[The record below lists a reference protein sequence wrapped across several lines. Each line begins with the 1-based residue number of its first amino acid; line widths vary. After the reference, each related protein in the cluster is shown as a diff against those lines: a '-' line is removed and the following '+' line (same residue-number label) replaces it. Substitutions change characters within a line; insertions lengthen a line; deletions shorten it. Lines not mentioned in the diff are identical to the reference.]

1 MASQACPNCQTL
13 HDTKVYV
20 RGQKLLCRCGIRFE
34 VQRNDVSMMGRR
46 STGSFLQK
54 SGDAQ
59 VQAPVEEP
67 FRVPLEDAAAVE
79 GHLFGAEL
87 AASGPG
93 PHASSQ
99 PNPVAHLTAVGGAA
113 LNLSA
118 DRQAPAEPALSPSP
132 LAAPVPGLPVDPSP
146 VQAPVADPPAA
157 DFLTAS
163 PLAAPPVAGL
173 RTASPVAAPVEV
185 EAPAEEDRRPAPALS
200 AHQRSSAPTQAA
212 RPVALAQSQAT
223 PAGEPFA
230 ATSLR
235 SPDGPALHTPARV
248 AGELNATVIRAPD
261 KGPEIPG
268 YQLLDVLGRGGMG
281 EVWRAR
287 QLSLDRM
294 VAVKVLP
301 QSLSSDR
308 EFVARFEKE
317 AQALASLSHPN
328 IIQIIDRGVVGSNY
342 FFVMEFV
349 QGRSLRELMGS
360 GPVAAG
366 EALRLIIQ
374 ICHAIDYA
382 HDRGIIHRDL
392 KPENILLDER
402 NHVKVADF
410 GLASFVGHTVEKA
423 NLTATSVAMGTI
435 NYMAPE
441 QRRDAKSVDGRADLY
456 SLGVIL
462 YELLTGELPLGRFK
476 LPSERVGMDAR
487 LDRIIIRTL
496 ETDPEARYAR
506 ASHIGVELEA
516 LTSGSASWPAAP
528 TGKTARPAPVQTSV
542 IQKGWSG
549 IRYGLTLVGALTLI
563 AVLLR
568 GPLDDY
574 WPGKGAR
581 RPGVGKVSYP
591 PNTNL
596 KLLAAATSAQKGGLF
611 TFETQFEPP
620 AAEAEAQGINAN
632 DGLWKVE
639 GGKLIA
645 LQAGNEATK
654 TSLRPR
660 AYLSLRYFTSDDFS
674 AEVQMTYQSLHD
686 QYGLGPE
693 AQVFEELSF
702 RIAGSVTVSVFAIP
716 GKGVRLLWAYDTVDG
731 VEVVG
736 NSAQDANS
744 LLDDEIPPPP
754 DGVPF
759 TVRLTLKRQK
769 GGTLAEAFVNNQRVG
784 RKLLVGLMDTTGKL
798 ALGCRNLHC
807 EFDALKITGKSVGRP
822 KKSVAQGD

>member
-46 STGSFLQK
+46 STG
-54 SGDAQ
+54 AQ
-59 VQAPVEEP
+59 VPAPLEEP
-67 FRVPLEDAAAVE
+67 FRVPPEDAAAVE
-79 GHLFGAEL
+79 GHLFGAQRATDHE
-87 AASGPG
+87 AAE
-93 PHASSQ
+93 
-99 PNPVAHLTAVGGAA
+99 PNRVAHLTAVGGAA

-118 DRQAPAEPALSPSP
+118 DRLAPPE
-132 LAAPVPGLPVDPSP
+132 PGLPAAPSP
-146 VQAPVADPPAA
+146 IAALVADSPIAGP
-157 DFLTAS
+157 LTAS
-163 PLAAPPVAGL
+163 PI
-173 RTASPVAAPVEV
+173 AAPVEV
-185 EAPAEEDRRPAPALS
+185 EAPSVVPAPQPVEAPLPAPEPS
-200 AHQRSSAPTQAA
+200 ARQEGSAPTQAA
-212 RPVALAQSQAT
+212 RPVALAA
-223 PAGEPFA
+223 EPFA
-230 ATSLR
+230 ATAMR
-235 SPDGPALHTPARV
+235 GPDGSPAVYTPARAV
-248 AGELNATVIRAPD
+248 SDLNPTVIRAAD

-294 VAVKVLP
+294 VAVKLLP

-360 GPVAAG
+360 GPAAAA

-382 HDRGIIHRDL
+382 HDQGIIHRDL

-410 GLASFVGHTVEKA
+410 GLASFVGNTVEKA

-476 LPSERVGMDAR
+476 LPSERAGMDAR
-487 LDRIIIRTL
+487 LDRIIIRAL

-516 LTSGSASWPAAP
+516 LISGSASWPAAP
-528 TGKTARPAPVQTSV
+528 TGRTSRPVTNQTSV

-549 IRYGLTLVGALTLI
+549 IRYGLTLIGALTLI

-568 GPLDDY
+568 GPLEEY
-574 WPGKGAR
+574 WPGKGGR
-581 RPGVGKVSYP
+581 RAGVGKVSYP

-596 KLLAAATSAQKGGLF
+596 KLLAAATVSQKGGLF
-611 TFETQFEPP
+611 TFESQFEAPP
-620 AAEAEAQGINAN
+620 SEAEAQGINAN

-645 LQAGNEATK
+645 LQAGNVATK

-660 AYLSLRYFTSDDFS
+660 AYLSRRYFTSDDFS

-807 EFDALKITGKSVGRP
+807 EFEALKIAGKAVGRP
-822 KKSVAQGD
+822 KNSVAQGD